1 MNQKSPKNMDLIVD
15 ICCGDY
21 SYGGSNIWMA
31 DDRERG
37 KNGPKG
43 GLDRSNPCLRPPN
56 TSQSR
61 NLSVHTQRREK
72 KHFVEDRK

>member
-1 MNQKSPKNMDLIVD
+1 MEGVIFGWQTIEN
-15 ICCGDY
+15 
-21 SYGGSNIWMA
+21 
-31 DDRERG
+31 EG
-37 KNGPKG
+37 KNGSKG

-56 TSQSR
+56 TLQSR